1 MRTMETSGAEIAAVF
16 AALPARE
23 VDNLEALSRLCPD
36 KAEAIVKTTGIA
48 RRRIAAEGV
57 TPVDLCVAAARRAM
71 EACGLGAEDMAAVVF
86 VSFTNPARMPCGAAA
101 AQAALGLGASVA
113 AFDLSLACSGYV
125 YALSVASMFAQK
137 TGGAVL
143 LLDGDVQSAYVDN
156 ADVATA
162 AVLADAGSA
171 TIVRPAVGAQPW
183 KFAFATFGGKGSALQ
198 LGPDGKIKMDGF
210 GVFRFAAEEVTALV
224 RGFLAEGAFS
234 PESFDAFVP
243 HQPNAYMVRE
253 LARSAGFAAER
264 TWLSCDRVG
273 NVSSASIPVAIALNA
288 PSCLG
293 GRGGRLALCGFGGGL
308 SAAAAAVSLCN
319 GCAFGTVE
327 HGK

>member
-1 MRTMETSGAEIAAVF
+1 MRTMETPGAEIAAVF

-71 EACGLGAEDMAAVVF
+71 EACGLGKGDVAAVVF
-86 VSFTNPARMPCGAAA
+86 VSFTNPARMPCGAAQ
-101 AQAALGLGASVA
+101 AQAALGLDSSVA
-113 AFDLSLACSGYV
+113 AFDISLACSGYV
-125 YALSVASMFAQK
+125 YALSAAAMFAQK

-143 LLDGDVQSAYVDN
+143 LLDGDVQSAFVDN
-156 ADVATA
+156 ADVATT

-183 KFAFATFGGKGSALQ
+183 KFAFATYGEKGSALQ
-198 LGPDGKIKMDGF
+198 LGQGGKIKMDGF
-210 GVFRFAAEEVTALV
+210 GVFRFAAEEVTALM
-224 RGFLAEGAFS
+224 RGFLAEAAG
-234 PESFDAFVP
+234 ESFDAFVP

-253 LARSAGFAAER
+253 LARSVGFDQER

-293 GRGGRLALCGFGGGL
+293 GGAGRLALCGFGGGL
-308 SAAAAAVSLCN
+308 SAAVAAVSTC
-319 GCAFGTVE
+319 GDCAFGTVE